1 MKIFLANLGAQD
13 PSLSK
18 DAIAELLKVSPK
30 IQAGYSCKTLHY
42 EEEIMC

>member
-18 DAIAELLKVSPK
+18 DAIAELLKVSPETLAK
-30 IQAGYSCKTLHY
+30 FEESYQA
-42 EEEIMC
+42 